1 MELYTAESERKQV
14 FGELED
20 GGDADRLKNPVK
32 LGAISDP
39 FGGLFPF
46 A

>member
-1 MELYTAESERKQV
+1 MELYMAESERKQV

-20 GGDADRLKNPVK
+20 GGDADRPVK
-32 LGAISDP
+32 LGAISNP